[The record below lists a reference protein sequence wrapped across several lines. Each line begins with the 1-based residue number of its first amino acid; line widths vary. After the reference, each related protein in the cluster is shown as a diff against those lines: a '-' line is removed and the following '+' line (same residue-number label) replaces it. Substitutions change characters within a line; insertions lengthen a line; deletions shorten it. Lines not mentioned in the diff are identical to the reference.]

1 MGGGTGHKHLIH
13 CSFADGDAGGGE
25 EVIDLYGGG
34 KGELDFFVMKELA
47 RK

>member
-25 EVIDLYGGG
+25 E
-34 KGELDFFVMKELA
+34 ELEIKKSHLVHMKELLP
-47 RK
+47 